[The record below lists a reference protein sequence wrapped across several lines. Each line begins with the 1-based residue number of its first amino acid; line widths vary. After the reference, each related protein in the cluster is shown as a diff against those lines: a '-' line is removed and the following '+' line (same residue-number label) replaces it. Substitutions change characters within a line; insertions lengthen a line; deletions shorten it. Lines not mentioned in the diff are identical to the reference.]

1 MKKRACLLLT
11 LLALVIIG
19 FAMNV
24 EAAEIIDR
32 GYCGGEGDGT
42 NLTWTLDSDGVL
54 VIEGQGEM
62 KDLSG
67 PEFMEDDP
75 HIFSDWWHKYFDDID
90 SVIVKYGVTKIGTD
104 AFYHTSLKSI
114 VLSESLVSM
123 GNAAFGNCTS
133 LTSIDLPDSLMSIGD
148 SAFGNC
154 TSLSV
159 INLPQSLTSVES
171 HTFEGCSSLRS
182 IALPNSV
189 TSIRQFA
196 FADCDSL
203 SSIYIPSGV
212 VFIDDTAFSNT
223 QIKSIYF
230 GGTQEQWN
238 AIKWMDD
245 LNENGDYNA
254 ILHLVDY
261 EKVNDFVSR
270 LYRNFLKREPD
281 EKGLD
286 AWIDALVSG
295 RATGSKV
302 VSGFVLSS
310 EYEANSLSNEEYIT
324 AFYRTILNRE
334 PDAEGLNAWI
344 AVMENTCT
352 NINKKILKGFINSDE
367 FINLCKDM
375 GIEPGGYG
383 DEPIDPSVRIEAFVS
398 RLYRLCLER
407 THDCEGLN
415 NWVKAL
421 VRRTATGS
429 SVVKGFF
436 NSQEFLNRNLN
447 DEQFVTILYRAIL
460 DREPDQAGRKSWIDA
475 LERGYTRN
483 QVLDGFLKSMEF
495 GDLCKQYGITR

>member
-1 MKKRACLLLT
+1 MKKRVCLLVA
-11 LLALVIIG
+11 LLALVIMV
-19 FAMNV
+19 FTMNAMNV

-54 VIEGQGEM
+54 LIEGQGEM

-90 SVIVKYGVTKIGTD
+90 SVVVKYGVTRIGSG

-114 VLSESLVSM
+114 VLPE
-123 GNAAFGNCTS
+123 
-133 LTSIDLPDSLMSIGD
+133 SLMSIGD

-154 TSLSV
+154 TSLSS

-171 HTFEGCSSLRS
+171 HTFEGCSSLSS
-182 IALPNSV
+182 IVLPNSV
-189 TSIRQFA
+189 TNIGQYA

-203 SSIYIPSGV
+203 RSIYIPSSV

-223 QIKSIYF
+223 RIKEIYY
-230 GGTQEQWN
+230 GGTQAQWN

-245 LNENGDYNA
+245 LTDDGDYNA
-254 ILHLVDY
+254 IVRYVDY

-383 DEPIDPSVRIEAFVS
+383 DEPIDPNVRIEAFVA

-421 VRRTATGS
+421 VYRTATGS

-460 DREPDQAGRKSWIDA
+460 DREPDAAGRKSWIDA

>member
-1 MKKRACLLLT
+1 MKKRVCSLVALLT
-11 LLALVIIG
+11 VVIMMG

-24 EAAEIIDR
+24 EAAEIVDR
-32 GYCGGEGDGT
+32 GYCGGEGDGK

-54 VIEGQGEM
+54 LIEGQGEM

-90 SVIVKYGVTKIGTD
+90 SVVVKYGVTRIGSG

-114 VLSESLVSM
+114 ALPESLVSI

-133 LTSIDLPDSLMSIGD
+133 LSS
-148 SAFGNC
+148 
-154 TSLSV
+154 

-171 HTFEGCSSLRS
+171 HTFEGCSSLSS
-182 IALPNSV
+182 IVLPNSV
-189 TSIRQFA
+189 TNIGQYA

-203 SSIYIPSGV
+203 RSIYIPSSV

-223 QIKSIYF
+223 WIKEIYY
-230 GGTQEQWN
+230 GGTQEQWD

-245 LNENGDYNA
+245 LNDYGDYNP
-254 ILHLVDY
+254 IVRYVDY

-281 EKGLD
+281 EKGLA
-286 AWIDALVSG
+286 AWVDALVLG
-295 RATGSKV
+295 RATGAKV
-302 VSGFVLSS
+302 VSGFVLSP

-324 AFYRTILNRE
+324 ALYRTIFNRE